1 MDFRDP
7 RRDHEHGRIWRVTA
21 KAGAVAKTQNLTT
34 LKTPALLDRTLSASG
49 WEQEQSRVVLRQR
62 GATKVLPEVKP
73 WLAKQTDPRAKLEA
87 MWLYEAFE
95 QPADDLL
102 ASLVAAQDP
111 RLRTAAARQLS
122 R

>member
-1 MDFRDP
+1 VP
-7 RRDHEHGRIWRVTA
+7 E
-21 KAGAVAKTQNLTT
+21 
-34 LKTPALLDRTLSASG
+34 LLDRTLSNNG

-62 GATKVLPEVKP
+62 GADAVLPAVKP

-95 QPADDLL
+95 RPSLEL
-102 ASLVAAQDP
+102 VGELVASKDE